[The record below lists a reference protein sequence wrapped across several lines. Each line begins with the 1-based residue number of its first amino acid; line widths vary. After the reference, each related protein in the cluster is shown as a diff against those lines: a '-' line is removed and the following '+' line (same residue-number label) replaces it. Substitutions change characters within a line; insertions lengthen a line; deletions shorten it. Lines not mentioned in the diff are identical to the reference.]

1 MWLSVASRPLLTR
14 YPQYREVG
22 SAGFGLHNA
31 VRMVSVAPG
40 KVKLNYCRTERQI
53 AAFTSSLP
61 VSECPQPCDCEAK
74 NVKIKPQYPHLT
86 TRWSPKLNELK
97 YSNSATGQSSN
108 HEQYERSQKKKRTPF
123 GNVTPVGVISV
134 AALAYCLK
142 KDSDLKGNKKYLLR
156 LRYWSRVFILVL
168 LFLLIICIKRFKK
181 SI

>member
-40 KVKLNYCRTERQI
+40 KVKLNYCRTEHQI
-53 AAFTSSLP
+53 AAFTSSLS
-61 VSECPQPCDCEAK
+61 VSECPQPCDCEAN
-74 NVKIKPQYPHLT
+74 NVKIKTQYLHLT
-86 TRWSPKLNELK
+86 TRTSGFNLLNFMSLRR
-97 YSNSATGQSSN
+97 TGQSSN
-108 HEQYERSQKKKRTPF
+108 HEQYERSQKEKRTPF

-142 KDSDLKGNKKYLLR
+142 KDSDLKGNK
-156 LRYWSRVFILVL
+156 VFAKTEVLV
-168 LFLLIICIKRFKK
+168 
-181 SI
+181 